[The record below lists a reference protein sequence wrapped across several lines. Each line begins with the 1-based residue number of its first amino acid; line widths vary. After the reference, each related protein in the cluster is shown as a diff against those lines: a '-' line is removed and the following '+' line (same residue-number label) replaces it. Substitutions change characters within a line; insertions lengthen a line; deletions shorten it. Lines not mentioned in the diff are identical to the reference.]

1 MPFILRSERYFY
13 TLLGGGLISP
23 IEALGYASYFYALP
37 YGSKLDSYRARGSS
51 GYIPTAERAV
61 YKKF

>member
-1 MPFILRSERYFY
+1 MGEVESHQI
-13 TLLGGGLISP
+13 LGGDPISP
-23 IEALGYASYFYALP
+23 IEALGYASYFYALS
-37 YGSKLDSYRARGSS
+37 YGSKLDSYHARGSS